1 MNPLA
6 KLFGI
11 SRLEVASPMADRSHL
26 EAVTFAHL
34 AGIDLEGL
42 PVTRTQ
48 AMSIAA
54 VARGRHLITG
64 TIARLPLVT
73 MQGERPAAAPAPL
86 LERPEQGRPRFQTLA
101 WTVDAMMFYG
111 RAWWLVASKGTNGY
125 PVSVQW
131 VPEWET
137 RLDEQGNL
145 IQAYG
150 RDVNP
155 SDVIRIDAPHEGLL
169 NYAGDRLRAAI
180 RLDRAA
186 LVASSNPVPAV
197 ELHQTSG
204 TALTSEQANELVAT
218 YSAQRSKSG
227 VSYSSQ
233 NIETRTHGAQ
243 PENLLIDGRKA
254 SALDIARLMNLP
266 AWALDAP
273 SEGSSITYSNTPSR
287 SRELLDYTLAPYM
300 EAITARLSSDDV
312 LGAGSWARFNT
323 DPLLFEDFA
332 SRMNAYKTALETG
345 VYTLDD
351 LKARE
356 NGAPLEPTR

>member
-1 MNPLA
+1 MNALA

-11 SRLEVASPMADRSHL
+11 HRLEIASPMGERSHL

-54 VARGRHLITG
+54 VARARHLITG

-73 MQGERPAAAPAPL
+73 MQGDRPTTPAPI
-86 LERPEQGRPRFQTLA
+86 LERPEKLRPRFQTLT
-101 WTVDAMMFYG
+101 WTVDAMIFYG
-111 RAWWLVASKGTNGY
+111 RAFWLVKERTTGGY
-125 PVSVQW
+125 PAAVEW
-131 VPEWET
+131 LPEWEA
-137 RLDEQGNL
+137 RLDDLGNVTH
-145 IQAYG
+145 AYNQ
-150 RDVNP
+150 RVNP
-155 SDVIRIDAPHEGLL
+155 ADIIRIDAPHEGLL
-169 NYAGDRLRAAI
+169 NYAADRLRAAI

-197 ELHQTSG
+197 ELHQTGGS
-204 TALTSEQANELVAT
+204 ALTSEQANELVAA
-218 YSAQRSKSG
+218 YSAQRAKSG

-233 NIETRTHGAQ
+233 NIETRTHGAH

-254 SALDIARLMNLP
+254 SALDIARLLNLP

-273 SEGSSITYSNTPSR
+273 TEGSSITYSNTPSR

-300 EAITARLSSDDV
+300 EAIAARLSSDDI
-312 LGAGSWARFNT
+312 LASGIWARFNT
-323 DPLLFEDFA
+323 DPLLFEDFTT
-332 SRMNAYKTALETG
+332 RMSAYKTALDTG
-345 VYTLDD
+345 IYTVED